1 MTGSQADGK
10 KGYLQ
15 IDRSKQHHMNIAI
28 VGVGLIGGSIAIT
41 LKEKKA
47 VIKTVGV
54 DKSESNLKK
63 ALQLGL
69 IDESA
74 SLEEAINQCD
84 VIFLT
89 IPVDAILG
97 LLPALLDQVTHQV
110 IVDMGSTK
118 ERILQSIANHPKR
131 GRLVAAHPMAG
142 TEYSGPEAAVPNLFK
157 GKMMVYVDAMNSD
170 EDAFETVDA
179 ITEQLEMHTTFMN
192 AREHDVHTA
201 YVSHISHITS
211 FALALTVLE
220 KEKSQGRIFELA
232 GSGFESTVRLAKSS
246 PDMWAPIFR
255 QNRDNVLE
263 VLSEHIRQLQQIHD
277 VLENEDYETFYKLI
291 KKSNK
296 IRRILK

>member
-1 MTGSQADGK
+1 
-10 KGYLQ
+10 
-15 IDRSKQHHMNIAI
+15 MNIAI
-28 VGVGLIGGSIAIT
+28 VGVGLIGGSVAIT
-41 LKEKKA
+41 LKEKQVVKK
-47 VIKTVGV
+47 VIGV
-54 DKSESNLKK
+54 DKSEGNLKK

-69 IDESA
+69 IDEA
-74 SLEEAINQCD
+74 ATLDTAIQEAD

-89 IPVDAILG
+89 MPVDAILSS
-97 LLPALLDQVTHQV
+97 LSHILDQVTNQV
-110 IVDMGSTK
+110 IIDMGSTK
-118 ERILQSIANHPKR
+118 TAIIEAIAHHPKR

-142 TEYSGPEAAVPNLFK
+142 TEYSGPEAAIPGLFK
-157 GKMMVYVDAMNSD
+157 GKVMVYVDATNSD
-170 EDAFETVDA
+170 DDAFEIADA
-179 ITEQLEMHTTFMN
+179 ITDHLEMQTTFMN

-246 PDMWAPIFR
+246 PDMWTPIFR
-255 QNRDNVLE
+255 QNRENVLE
-263 VLSEHIRQLQQIHD
+263 VLREHIKQLQNVYD
-277 VLENEDYETFYKLI
+277 VLAAEDYETFHKLI

>member
-1 MTGSQADGK
+1 
-10 KGYLQ
+10 
-15 IDRSKQHHMNIAI
+15 MNIAI
-28 VGVGLIGGSIAIT
+28 VGVGLIGGSVAIT

-47 VIKTVGV
+47 VSKIIGV
-54 DKSESNLKK
+54 DKSDTNLKK

-69 IDESA
+69 IDEETT
-74 SLEEAINQCD
+74 LEEAINRSD

-89 IPVDAILG
+89 IPVDAILQ
-97 LLPALLDQVTHQV
+97 LLPSILDRITHQV
-110 IVDMGSTK
+110 VVDMGSTK
-118 ERILQSIANHPKR
+118 EGILQAVANHPNR

-142 TEYSGPEAAVPNLFK
+142 TEYSGPEAAIPELFK
-157 GKMMVYVDAMNSD
+157 GKMMVYVDVMHSD
-170 EDAFETVDA
+170 EDAFDTVDA
-179 ITEQLEMHTTFMN
+179 ITEQLEMRTAFME
-192 AREHDVHTA
+192 AHEHDVHTA

-246 PDMWAPIFR
+246 PDMWTPIFK

-263 VLSEHIRQLQQIHD
+263 VLQEHIKQLQNIQQA
-277 VLENEDYETFYKLI
+277 LSEEDYEAFHKLI